1 MRTFNFVKAKLKS
14 TCAASLIAL
23 LATSLA
29 QAHVTLLDPIARTSD
44 NDLTMDPCGGKP
56 AGPSVAAYTAGTNI
70 EITIDLFVQHRPSLH
85 AVISYDNFATR
96 TELAMI
102 SSSGEGIYT
111 MTIPLPNQ
119 PLGSA
124 VLQVTNGNYVSCA
137 DITLSEGVPF
147 SINAGLNDAWFFPDT
162 GGQGFFIV
170 VFPDIPLLFLAW
182 FTFDT
187 VRPPD
192 VVQAVLGEPGHRW
205 ITAQGPFDGDTALLD
220 ITVTEGGIFDAGEP
234 RPRNSDP
241 GTVGSM
247 EVVFENCSRGIVK
260 YNIPD
265 LGLMGEIPIQRI
277 ANDNVALCEAL
288 ITQ

>member
-56 AGPSVAAYTAGTNI
+56 AGPSVATYTAGTNI

-102 SSSGEGIYT
+102 STSGEGIYK
-111 MTIPLPNQ
+111 MTIPLPIQ
-119 PLGSA
+119 PSGSA

-147 SINAGLNDAWFFPDT
+147 SINAGSC
-162 GGQGFFIV
+162 
-170 VFPDIPLLFLAW
+170 
-182 FTFDT
+182 TFQ
-187 VRPPD
+187 RFGH
-192 VVQAVLGEPGHRW
+192 VVQADHFESFYRLTRGIGRRH
-205 ITAQGPFDGDTALLD
+205 QGSGKSVAGRFLQALL
-220 ITVTEGGIFDAGEP
+220 A
-234 RPRNSDP
+234 
-241 GTVGSM
+241 VG
-247 EVVFENCSRGIVK
+247 
-260 YNIPD
+260 YWPD
-265 LGLMGEIPIQRI
+265 FTGQTHLP
-277 ANDNVALCEAL
+277 EAD
-288 ITQ
+288 